1 MAVRAVGKGR
11 RSWSDA
17 LLGRPWLL
25 VAATALFIA
34 VPVLVL
40 GQASENDTRARLQ
53 AAQLDSAAR
62 LADAVN
68 RSFDDRKTLILDTL
82 VSVALKPRPD
92 RSLMGAAV
100 QSGDT
105 AALQSIANTVQ
116 SIHARSLQHTYI
128 AVRGQTDTINDAA
141 IVAESPAGSNL
152 IGQLLSGRT
161 ATPAG
166 LNAMVTASLS
176 EATVR
181 CAVSAIYAGSAAA
194 PSGVIVTATIPN
206 LGSDLLRRGPQL
218 ATIVAEVDVAG
229 TFAESATPFLG
240 PGDDASP
247 LHAKRLLA
255 ARAQRTTPFPLR
267 DLSNDPFVQL
277 IGQSRS
283 LVRADVQDPLGAG
296 PRVISSARPS
306 STDWV
311 VLVVRDAT
319 AVNFEID
326 AILGQLAAA
335 RYVLVALLLV
345 GALLL
350 SQAASAQV
358 HQRRA
363 LADANSRT
371 EAASLHKSAVLA
383 NMSHELRTPLNSING
398 FSDVLLTGIGGPLT
412 AKQQEYLA
420 DIRSSGEHL
429 LALVNDVLDL
439 SKVEAGKMDLQPTEF
454 DLRETIDGVHRTIAP
469 LAQQKGQRL
478 ELEVA
483 GIGTVRADQARLR
496 QVLLNVLSNAVK
508 YTPQGGSIVTTAAR
522 RDGTVAIRVRDSG
535 VGIAPQ
541 DQARLFEDFTRLDDR
556 YAREQQGTG
565 LGLSLA
571 RRLARLMGG
580 DIVLESAPGQGS
592 TFTITVPAA

>member
-181 CAVSAIYAGSAAA
+181 GAVSAIYAGSAAA

-240 PGDDASP
+240 PGDDAY
-247 LHAKRLLA
+247 LLDGKRLLA

-358 HQRRA
+358 RQRRA

-371 EAASLHKSAVLA
+371 EAASLHKSAFLA

-541 DQARLFEDFTRLDDR
+541 DQARVFEDFTRLDDR